1 MNKISKLLVLLSC
14 CAMVSL
20 PISSS
25 AFGWFGI
32 GLGGVTIGGGG
43 NTVGGAV
50 TLPYPKHHPHKEK
63 APVQQTAAQMPELV
77 EWDTHSP
84 LEKEEQKKVLL
95 LQVYSKDSS
104 TDAEWK
110 DDFIRRIQQQLAYPY
125 YDCKAIQFT
134 MPPSEEMLKA
144 IGDYEKADI
153 VILPV
158 IEKWT
163 YREQPFTLYTP
174 SSSSSDVDPQYEGNI
189 GISIYTYNTKTK
201 SYTKTTKS
209 NYVYGNSYD
218 MPSKKQLWSEAIIKV
233 LKDLPYQRIPVQ
245 TVDKTEDKKDNQ

>member
-189 GISIYTYNTKTK
+189 GISIYTYNIKTK

-218 MPSKKQLWSEAIIKV
+218 MPSKKQLWSEAVIKV